1 MHAESAAWHTQS
13 LNLYLDSAGQ
23 LFGRGLAHAAEFA
36 GFFFVVPSVGRQ
48 FFTEALDCFV
58 VGVQPF

>member
-1 MHAESAAWHTQS
+1 

-58 VGVQPF
+58 VGVQSF